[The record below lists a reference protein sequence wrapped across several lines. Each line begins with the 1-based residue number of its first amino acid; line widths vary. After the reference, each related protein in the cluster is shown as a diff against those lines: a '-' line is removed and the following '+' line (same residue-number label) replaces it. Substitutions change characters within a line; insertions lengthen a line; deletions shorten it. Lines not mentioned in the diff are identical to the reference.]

1 MAMPS
6 IPTIAEIKAR
16 RIADI
21 ETALNQTTP
30 LLPKAFTRVISGACA
45 GIDIL
50 LYRSILWV
58 YAQIFPDKAD
68 YASLVLLGRL
78 VGIDPLPAVKA
89 VIVASVPG
97 VSGESVLV
105 GTNFRATTGTV
116 YQVTTGATIVLG
128 VASCTLTA
136 LIAGDAGNIANG
148 EVLTILA
155 PDVNLTGTATVTSTT
170 TDGDDAET
178 EESLRVRVSNRYKKR
193 YTGGSPAD
201 YEGWGLEAPHFIWVS
216 PYAGDAPNEVVV
228 YGEVDNETDGI
239 PTSGQLATLLS
250 YLSVDPVTGLA
261 NRRPVGDEVQCL
273 PITRKIFDFHIS
285 IKGANATTKTN
296 IETALAEYMAEL
308 EPYNEGV
315 TIERND
321 AITES
326 GASEAAT
333 AIAREAV
340 ATILALSL
348 YEHST
353 SGVVQSYTFYGGDK
367 PKMGTVT
374 WTDVL

>member
-1 MAMPS
+1 M
-6 IPTIAEIKAR
+6 
-16 RIADI
+16 
-21 ETALNQTTP
+21 
-30 LLPKAFTRVISGACA
+30 
-45 GIDIL
+45 
-50 LYRSILWV
+50 
-58 YAQIFPDKAD
+58 
-68 YASLVLLGRL
+68 
-78 VGIDPLPAVKA
+78 
-89 VIVASVPG
+89 
-97 VSGESVLV
+97 
-105 GTNFRATTGTV
+105 
-116 YQVTTGATIVLG
+116 
-128 VASCTLTA
+128 
-136 LIAGDAGNIANG
+136 
-148 EVLTILA
+148 
-155 PDVNLTGTATVTSTT
+155 
-170 TDGDDAET
+170 
-178 EESLRVRVSNRYKKR
+178 SNRYKKR

-321 AITES
+321 AITDSAHPRRRLPSPVKPSQLFLRCHYMSILRRALLRRIHFMAEKNRKW
-326 GASEAAT
+326 
-333 AIAREAV
+333 AR
-340 ATILALSL
+340 
-348 YEHST
+348 
-353 SGVVQSYTFYGGDK
+353 
-367 PKMGTVT
+367 
-374 WTDVL
+374 